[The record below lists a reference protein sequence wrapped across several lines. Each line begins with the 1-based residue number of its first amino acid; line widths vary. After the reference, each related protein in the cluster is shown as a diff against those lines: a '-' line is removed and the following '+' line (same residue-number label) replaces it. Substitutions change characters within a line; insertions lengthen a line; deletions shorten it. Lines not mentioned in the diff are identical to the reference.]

1 MTNVVFCQWFEHNC
15 FIQTVQEL
23 RTEVCTQ
30 ILHDQVSRLFG
41 DAAVV
46 LNAVQQILG
55 SDIGGHDQ
63 DRIFKVY
70 GTALGVGDTAV
81 IEYLQQNVEDVR
93 MRFLDLIEQNNRIWF
108 SAHCLGQLA
117 ALLVAYISRRRS
129 DQTGDGVFLHVFT
142 HIDSN
147 HVVLIIKQLFR
158 QRFRK
163 LCFTDTGR
171 SKEQER
177 TDRFC
182 RILDSGFGTDD
193 RIRNLG
199 DCLILA
205 DNSRVKFIFQAEDLS
220 SLAFGQFCNRDSGP
234 AGDNSG
240 NLFIRYTLVYQG
252 EIFIFNF
259 FLFCF
264 QHLL

>member
-1 MTNVVFCQWFEHNC
+1 
-15 FIQTVQEL
+15 
-23 RTEVCTQ
+23 
-30 ILHDQVSRLFG
+30 
-41 DAAVV
+41 
-46 LNAVQQILG
+46 
-55 SDIGGHDQ
+55 
-63 DRIFKVY
+63 
-70 GTALGVGDTAV
+70 
-81 IEYLQQNVEDVR
+81 

-147 HVVLIIKQLFR
+147 HVVLIIKQLFC

-199 DCLILA
+199 DCFILA
-205 DNSRVKFIFQAEDLS
+205 DNSRMKFIFQAEDLS

>member
-1 MTNVVFCQWFEHNC
+1 M
-15 FIQTVQEL
+15 
-23 RTEVCTQ
+23 CTQ

-55 SDIGGHDQ
+55 ADIGGHDQ

-147 HVVLIIKQLFR
+147 HVVLIIKQLFC

-171 SKEQER
+171 SKEQE
-177 TDRFC
+177 
-182 RILDSGFGTDD
+182 
-193 RIRNLG
+193 
-199 DCLILA
+199 
-205 DNSRVKFIFQAEDLS
+205 
-220 SLAFGQFCNRDSGP
+220 
-234 AGDNSG
+234 
-240 NLFIRYTLVYQG
+240 
-252 EIFIFNF
+252 
-259 FLFCF
+259 
-264 QHLL
+264 

>member
-1 MTNVVFCQWFEHNC
+1 M
-15 FIQTVQEL
+15 
-23 RTEVCTQ
+23 CTQ

-117 ALLVAYISRRRS
+117 ALL
-129 DQTGDGVFLHVFT
+129 T

-147 HVVLIIKQLFR
+147 HVVLIVKQLFC

-199 DCLILA
+199 DCFILA

-240 NLFIRYTLVYQG
+240 NLFIRYTLVYQ
-252 EIFIFNF
+252 
-259 FLFCF
+259 
-264 QHLL
+264 

>member
-1 MTNVVFCQWFEHNC
+1 
-15 FIQTVQEL
+15 
-23 RTEVCTQ
+23 
-30 ILHDQVSRLFG
+30 
-41 DAAVV
+41 
-46 LNAVQQILG
+46 
-55 SDIGGHDQ
+55 
-63 DRIFKVY
+63 
-70 GTALGVGDTAV
+70 
-81 IEYLQQNVEDVR
+81 

-108 SAHCLGQLA
+108 SAHCLSQLA

-147 HVVLIIKQLFR
+147 HVVLIIKQLFC

-182 RILDSGFGTDD
+182 RILDSGFRTDD

-220 SLAFGQFCNRDSGP
+220 SLAFGQFCNRDSSP